1 MPQGHATADLLIF
14 TFSHSTHAFALTT
27 VCGDDWCVT
36 VCAAFGKQKTREC
49 PLLIITLLQRLQV
62 ACRGGA
68 SAAQLALSLGCGAVG
83 LFVAVDAAEKAR
95 DARERI

>member
-1 MPQGHATADLLIF
+1 MP
-14 TFSHSTHAFALTT
+14 
-27 VCGDDWCVT
+27 
-36 VCAAFGKQKTREC
+36 
-49 PLLIITLLQRLQV
+49 LIITLLQRLQV

>member
-1 MPQGHATADLLIF
+1 MP
-14 TFSHSTHAFALTT
+14 
-27 VCGDDWCVT
+27 
-36 VCAAFGKQKTREC
+36 
-49 PLLIITLLQRLQV
+49 LIITLLQRLQV

-68 SAAQLALSLGCGAVG
+68 STAQLALSLGCGAVG